1 MALLAGV
8 TNIGRLF
15 ELRAG
20 FINDVI
26 LLIIISEPIGYKGSM
41 FTDFARD
48 RAGIFTKCCGDDLEK
63 WQRFVTLSRECFDHS
78 G

>member
-26 LLIIISEPIGYKGSM
+26 LLIVISEPISYKGSM

-48 RAGIFTKCCGDDLEK
+48 CAGIFTKCCGDDLE
-63 WQRFVTLSRECFDHS
+63 S
-78 G
+78 GGVL

>member
-26 LLIIISEPIGYKGSM
+26 LLIVISEPISLA
-41 FTDFARD
+41 TRV
-48 RAGIFTKCCGDDLEK
+48 RCLRT
-63 WQRFVTLSRECFDHS
+63 SREIVQASLPSAAAMAWKVAAFCNIISRMFRS
-78 G
+78 S